1 MALLAVTLS
10 LLLFLFSC
18 RWPQTDTPWTS
29 SQALSLPT
37 LASHNALQ
45 PSHSIHATFTS
56 ICGVHEA
63 SDSPD
68 VTWGSITVPVML
80 RNGFAGAFW
89 CGLMVFMIPRSQ
101 ARLIK
106 YKFWSHYG
114 WNLPNKYSFELTA
127 DKSHQFPFCPCTSD
141 LCFHCLL
148 LLHSMSVFDVF
159 HSSAQVSGFPHS
171 LISEHDV
178 TLTDR
183 DWWCG
188 LGFLFSLSLSF
199 SWETNRYASLILL
212 IWMRSLWISVC

>member
-10 LLLFLFSC
+10 LLLFLFSR

-80 RNGFAGAFW
+80 RNGFAGSFW

-159 HSSAQVSGFPHS
+159 HSSAQVLGFPTHS
-171 LISEHDV
+171 SVNMTSHWQTEIDDV
-178 TLTDR
+178 VWVFYFHFLYLSHGKQTDM
-183 DWWCG
+183 
-188 LGFLFSLSLSF
+188 LLSYTSF
-199 SWETNRYASLILL
+199 GWGHFG
-212 IWMRSLWISVC
+212 